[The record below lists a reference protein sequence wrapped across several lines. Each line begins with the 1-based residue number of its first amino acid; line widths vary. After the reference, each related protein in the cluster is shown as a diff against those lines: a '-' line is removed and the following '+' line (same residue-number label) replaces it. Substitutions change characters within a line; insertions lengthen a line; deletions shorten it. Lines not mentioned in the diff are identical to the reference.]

1 MAKIL
6 VARKAYSANLNGRR
20 GPPNQPLFQQN
31 LPQPDIRDD
40 DFPRVSESGAASIS
54 WGKQRN
60 RL

>member
-40 DFPRVSESGAASIS
+40 DFPVF
-54 WGKQRN
+54 QRAVPHQ
-60 RL
+60 